1 MQKTILN
8 TTTCQGHGVHSNKTT
23 TLTLKPAPA
32 NSGVIFIRTDLSGDN
47 QIQAIYS
54 NVHDTRLSTTIANE
68 SGAKV
73 STIEHFMAAI
83 WGLGIDNLMV
93 EIDNEEM
100 PIMDGSSK
108 SFVDIIQEAGLQEL
122 SASKKILKLLK
133 TITVQDGDCQITAH
147 PSEKLHLSVTIDF
160 EHPVIGK
167 QNYSCTGQEN
177 FLAEVANART
187 FGFSKDLEMLQKMG
201 LAKGAS
207 LENTIG
213 IDDEKIMNPE
223 GLRHENEF
231 ARHKLLDLIGDLFTC
246 GSDFIFE
253 LNGVKTS
260 HKLNNIFLQKL
271 FESGDNYEWVDF

>member
-8 TTTCQGHGVHSNKTT
+8 VATCQGHGVHSNKST
-23 TLTLKPAPA
+23 TLTLKPAPE
-32 NSGVIFIRTDLSGDN
+32 NSGIIFIRTDFSGDN

-54 NVHDTRLSTTIANE
+54 NVRDTRLSTTIANE

-83 WGLGIDNLMV
+83 WGLGIDNLIV

-108 SFVDIIQEAGLQEL
+108 SFVDIIQEIGLQEL
-122 SASKKILKLLK
+122 SAPKKLLK
-133 TITVQDGDCQITAH
+133 LFKPITVEDGDCRITAT
-147 PSEKLHLSVTIDF
+147 PSDQLQLNITIDF

-167 QNYSCTGQEN
+167 QAHSCTGPEH
-177 FLAEVANART
+177 FLEEVANART
-187 FGFSKDLEMLQKMG
+187 FGFSKDLEMLQKIG

-213 IDDEKIMNPE
+213 IDDEKVMNPG
-223 GLRHENEF
+223 GLKHPNEF

-246 GSDFIFE
+246 GGHFIFQLE
-253 LNGVKTS
+253 GHKTS

-271 FESGDNYEWVDF
+271 FESSDNYKWVDF